1 MTIDNE
7 QTDHKLVS
15 LQQRVALFTIELELL
30 KSQSINIQNRYSL
43 IDSTL
48 LPKAREE
55 LSNYEKEIIPDKS
68 L

>member
-43 IDSTL
+43 IESTL
-48 LPKAREE
+48 LPKVREE
-55 LSNYEKEIIPDKS
+55 LSNYEKETATDPI
-68 L
+68 